1 MGKFSDAPQRLHAVV
16 GVDRHLAVAEEVVLH
31 PDLGRGHGALLFAR
45 RRPARAYMRIF
56 PSTRPSTTA
65 TSVATRPGSMKL
77 WFRTYFPI
85 RVVPVR
91 SKLMAATSV
100 G

>member
-1 MGKFSDAPQRLHAVV
+1 MNNNPKAMATAV
-16 GVDRHLAVAEEVVLH
+16 ET
-31 PDLGRGHGALLFAR
+31 
-45 RRPARAYMRIF
+45 I
-56 PSTRPSTTA
+56 
-65 TSVATRPGSMKL
+65 PGIIKE

-91 SKLMAATSV
+91 SKLMAATTV

>member
-1 MGKFSDAPQRLHAVV
+1 LESRSPTVT
-16 GVDRHLAVAEEVVLH
+16 E
-31 PDLGRGHGALLFAR
+31 
-45 RRPARAYMRIF
+45 
-56 PSTRPSTTA
+56 TTEA
-65 TSVATRPGSMKL
+65 ASPGSMKL
-77 WFRTYFPI
+77 WFRSHFPM